1 MPGYIGLT
9 DLALIPG
16 LAGLT
21 RLTLI
26 DEFTD
31 LTGLSLMPRFTGIL
45 YPILIDG
52 ERNPPLCKKLY

>member
-9 DLALIPG
+9 DLTLIP
-16 LAGLT
+16 GLT

-26 DEFTD
+26 DELTD

-45 YPILIDG
+45 CPILIDG